1 MTGVGFGASTGVEL
15 GGSIG
20 SATGILVAS
29 DPGTCADDGTPLT
42 KVAAL
47 AAEDVD
53 TDDATAAAAPKEA
66 NEASSPFTL
75 DDDSD
80 PPPPP
85 AAAQSKTPLIARLE
99 TSFCPC
105 ACPCTVR
112 SNCGD
117 KWVIEAAADNGT
129 TIAPVEAP
137 GR

>member
-20 SATGILVAS
+20 GATGILVAS
-29 DPGTCADDGTPLT
+29 DPGTCADDTPLT

-47 AAEDVD
+47 ATEDVD

-75 DDDSD
+75 DDDND
-80 PPPPP
+80 PPLPP
-85 AAAQSKTPLIARLE
+85 AAAQSKTPLIARLG